1 LFVIGE
7 LCETYI
13 CKKIKANGQK
23 GVKAAVRS
31 TASELIS

>member
-1 LFVIGE
+1 VSFVKHIFA
-7 LCETYI
+7 
-13 CKKIKANGQK
+13 KRIKANGQK